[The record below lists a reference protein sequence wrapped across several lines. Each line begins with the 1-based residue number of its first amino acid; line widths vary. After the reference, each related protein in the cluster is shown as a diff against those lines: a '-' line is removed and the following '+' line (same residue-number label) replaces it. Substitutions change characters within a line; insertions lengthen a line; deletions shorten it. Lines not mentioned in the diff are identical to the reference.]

1 MSYQKSEKR
10 SQGLGGLQGACGLWL
25 GRTACT
31 SHAHGPG
38 SILRTKTSLTAP
50 QTHTYPEYHT
60 ITKVLG
66 QPTLN
71 SADA

>member
-10 SQGLGGLQGACGLWL
+10 SQGLGGSRVLWVVAEPYSMYFACSW
-25 GRTACT
+25 
-31 SHAHGPG
+31 PWVNP
-38 SILRTKTSLTAP
+38 KNQDLTHSP